1 MTLELISVIIRIII
15 GILLLIFIFRD
26 FIITE
31 YRYRRLMRRKK
42 ILLKLGY
49 KEIPYGFEYTSK
61 MYNYGFSK
69 GDSIISALEIMTL
82 SERDFR
88 LKIKK

>member
-1 MTLELISVIIRIII
+1 
-15 GILLLIFIFRD
+15 
-26 FIITE
+26 
-31 YRYRRLMRRKK
+31 MRRKK

-69 GDSIISALEIMTL
+69 GDSIISALGIMAL